1 MKFTAGT
8 AYTDCSGDLSLRK
21 RPGVWVLIEIEIV
34 KVKTDKK
41 EKKKKD
47 KDEEKDVVSVKPF
60 SDVSSQ
66 QETLDDD
73 SRSRSGSLSQ
83 RMANLAKQ
91 SGGAQVTMLAS
102 SISPSKESPTGS
114 SDDFEKQKKQ
124 QQEDF
129 DRSMELQRRAQEQ
142 ELEKQKLDHE
152 RQQLELEKQ
161 RQQQQQQQIALVEG
175 QEARSYYVPSTS
187 AASYVREHQQQQ
199 GPKEDFVVHFTT
211 LQQTILSLQTSVMG
225 IHSKIDGLMTTN
237 KESSS
242 NAEAGGATAA
252 LLQQMQLMQQQ
263 QQMASMFNPNA
274 MYGNQMGTQMG
285 NQMGNHMGNQMGNQM
300 GNHMGNQ
307 MGNNMGNH
315 MGGQM
320 NGQVQGQMQS
330 QSAGPPLKGSELV
343 EGVKALV
350 DDCARHEQ
358 DLLVLRQ
365 QGSGG
370 GGRNSNEQHVAK
382 LEEKIETL
390 MVSSHN
396 EVNVAV
402 VFNCA
407 CSYDS
412 DRLRTTG

>member
-274 MYGNQMGTQMG
+274 MYGNQMGIQMG
-285 NQMGNHMGNQMGNQM
+285 NQ
-300 GNHMGNQ
+300 
-307 MGNNMGNH
+307 

-320 NGQVQGQMQS
+320 NGQVPGQMQS
-330 QSAGPPLKGSELV
+330 QSAGPPLKGCELV

-382 LEEKIETL
+382 LEEKIEAL

-407 CSYDS
+407 CSYES